1 MVATRPALW
10 PVVLML
16 QGGAKNKNL
25 AQHHKSHL
33 NGFVNVVS
41 AAS

>member
-16 QGGAKNKNL
+16 QGGAKK
-25 AQHHKSHL
+25 QKF
-33 NGFVNVVS
+33 G
-41 AAS
+41 AASQVSSQRLC